1 MYHIG
6 ATSAPPNRREKI
18 MTIVKLTTE
27 EMKTML
33 TTNLQNWKIGVDVE
47 TVCKLN
53 DKLTPDD
60 IETIIRADFYD
71 ALYDDSTVL
80 ETMLDNAWINPDLA
94 AYGHLAFEAI
104 HNVYNR

>member
-1 MYHIG
+1 
-6 ATSAPPNRREKI
+6 

-60 IETIIRADFYD
+60 IATIIDANFYD
-71 ALYDDSTVL
+71 VLHDDSISFEIV
-80 ETMLDNAWINPDLA
+80 LDNTWIDPSLSV
-94 AYGHLAFEAI
+94 YGRPAFDAI

>member
-1 MYHIG
+1 
-6 ATSAPPNRREKI
+6 

-27 EMKTML
+27 EMKTVL
-33 TTNLQNWKIGVDVE
+33 TTNLQDWKLLVDVL
-47 TVCKLN
+47 TVCNLN
-53 DKLTPDD
+53 RELTPDD

-94 AYGHLAFEAI
+94 AYGRLAFDAI

>member
-1 MYHIG
+1 
-6 ATSAPPNRREKI
+6 

-27 EMKTML
+27 EMKTVL
-33 TTNLQNWKIGVDVE
+33 TTNLQDWKLLVDVLA
-47 TVCKLN
+47 VCNLN
-53 DKLTPDD
+53 RELTPDD

-94 AYGHLAFEAI
+94 AYGRLAFDAI

>member
-1 MYHIG
+1 
-6 ATSAPPNRREKI
+6 
-18 MTIVKLTTE
+18 
-27 EMKTML
+27 MKTVL
-33 TTNLQNWKIGVDVE
+33 TANLQDWKLSVDVLA
-47 TVCKLN
+47 VCNLN
-53 DKLTPDD
+53 RELTPDD

-80 ETMLDNAWINPDLA
+80 ETMLDNAWMNPDLA